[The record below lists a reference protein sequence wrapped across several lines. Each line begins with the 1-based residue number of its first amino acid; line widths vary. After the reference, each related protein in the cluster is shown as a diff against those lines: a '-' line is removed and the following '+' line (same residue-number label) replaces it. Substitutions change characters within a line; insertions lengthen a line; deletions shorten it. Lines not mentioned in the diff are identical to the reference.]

1 MSREYKDLILWLI
14 ENTEPTYDGTFISN
28 VELKEIILSDL
39 KQYND
44 DKRLLNVLG
53 FILRFIYGDKLYIGK
68 GGGGKPI
75 YNLICNC

>member
-44 DKRLLNVLG
+44 DKRLLNVLKKQFIK
-53 FILRFIYGDKLYIGK
+53 FILVKSK
-68 GGGGKPI
+68 
-75 YNLICNC
+75 